1 MLIGMDV
8 GGTNTDVAFVDG
20 ETASIKVPNSA
31 GIDTALSRI
40 SRPGRLAVSTS
51 TPLNHLLAE
60 RDRKIVTILIPGMGL
75 FYESGMKG
83 AVNHCGD
90 IVEDIDR
97 DEIDRFLRANPADAV
112 AIAGKFSVRNPA
124 LEMAAAECAC
134 RYFPKERIA
143 LSHPLAVLDF
153 PARIV
158 TTRLNARI
166 REEAFRLVSLI
177 GQRKKDFLF
186 FRGDGGLTTPENVLK
201 DPSVLYN
208 SSPAAVALG
217 VHYLTGLKDC
227 LAVDIG
233 GTTTDLVPLEKGIP
247 CTEELVYGGERTVT
261 RVVKAESL
269 PFGGDSVIADS
280 LEPKRDGNALA
291 FGGRLPT
298 LTDALNR
305 AGYEIGDFRASLSL
319 RLEHAEKAVDDYCS
333 IVAAAVAA
341 HDPPKI
347 AGCGYL
353 APILVPEIA
362 RRARKPFVI
371 PPHAACANAVG
382 VAVSRVSLT
391 LFAHFDG
398 GRGRVVMNG
407 ETGKIDRVGDDDEL
421 VAICTAEVKRRAL
434 AAGADPR
441 DLDDIRVLHCSSFD
455 VVRGSFRTSRI
466 ADIVVQVA
474 PGITAEAR

>member
-31 GIDTALSRI
+31 GIDRALSHI

-51 TPLNHLLAE
+51 TPLNRLLTQG
-60 RDRKIVTILIPGMGL
+60 DKKVLTILIPGMGL
-75 FYESGMKG
+75 LYEDGMKG

-124 LEMAAAECAC
+124 LEMAAAECAR
-134 RYFPKERIA
+134 RYYPEERIA
-143 LSHPLAVLDF
+143 LSHPLAVLDY

-158 TTRLNARI
+158 TTRLNAMI
-166 REEAFRLVSLI
+166 REEAAQLVSLI
-177 GQRKKDFLF
+177 GQRKKDFFF
-186 FRGDGGLTTPENVLK
+186 FRGDGGLTTPESALR

-227 LAVDIG
+227 LAIDIG
-233 GTTTDLVPLEKGIP
+233 GTTTDLVPLENGIP
-247 CTEELVYGGERTVT
+247 STEELVYGGERTVT
-261 RVVKAESL
+261 RVIKAGSL
-269 PFGGDSVIADS
+269 PFGGDSVIVDS
-280 LEPKRDGNALA
+280 IEPRRDGNALA

-305 AGYEIGDFRASLSL
+305 VGYEIGDFRASSGL
-319 RLEHAEKAVDDYCS
+319 RREQAEKAFDDYCR
-333 IVAAAVAA
+333 IVAAAVEAY
-341 HDPPKI
+341 DPPKI

-362 RRARKPFVI
+362 RRARKPFVV

-398 GRGRVVMNG
+398 ARGRVVMNG
-407 ETGKIDRVGDDDEL
+407 EPGRVGKVGDDDEL
-421 VAICTAEVKRRAL
+421 VAICTEEVKHRAL

-455 VVRGSFRTSRI
+455 VVRGSFRTFRI

>member
-20 ETASIKVPNSA
+20 ETASIKVPNSE
-31 GIDTALSRI
+31 GIDRALSSI
-40 SRPGRLAVSTS
+40 TRPGRLAVSTS
-51 TPLNHLLAE
+51 TPLNRLLTQGNK
-60 RDRKIVTILIPGMGL
+60 KIVTILIPGMGL
-75 FYESGMKG
+75 FYERGMKG

-90 IVEDIDR
+90 IVENIDR
-97 DEIDRFLRANPADAV
+97 DEIDRFLQSNPADAV

-124 LEMAAAECAC
+124 LEIAAAECAR
-134 RYFPKERIA
+134 RYFPEERIA
-143 LSHPLAVLDF
+143 QSHPLAVLDF

-158 TTRLNARI
+158 TTRLNALI
-166 REEAFRLVSLI
+166 REEVMRLVSLI

-186 FRGDGGLTTPENVLK
+186 FRGDGGLTTPENALM

-233 GTTTDLVPLEKGIP
+233 GTTTDLVPLENGIP
-247 CTEELVYGGERTVT
+247 CTEELMHGGERTVT
-261 RVVKAESL
+261 RVVKAQSL
-269 PFGGDSVIADS
+269 PFGGDSVIVDS
-280 LEPKRDGNALA
+280 LEPRRDGNALA

-305 AGYEIGDFRASLSL
+305 VGYEIGDFRASFDL
-319 RLEHAEKAVDDYCS
+319 RKEHAEKAVDDYCS
-333 IVAAAVAA
+333 IVATAVAA

-353 APILVPEIA
+353 ASILVPEIA
-362 RRARKPFVI
+362 RRARKPFLI
-371 PPHAACANAVG
+371 TPHAACANAVG

-398 GRGRVVMNG
+398 MRNRVLMNG
-407 ETGKIDRVGDDDEL
+407 EMRRVDRVGDDDEL
-421 VAICTAEVKRRAL
+421 VDICIAEVKRRAL
-434 AAGADPR
+434 VIGADPR
-441 DLDDIRVLHCSSFD
+441 DLDDISVLHCSSFD
-455 VVRGSFRTSRI
+455 VVRGSFRTYRI